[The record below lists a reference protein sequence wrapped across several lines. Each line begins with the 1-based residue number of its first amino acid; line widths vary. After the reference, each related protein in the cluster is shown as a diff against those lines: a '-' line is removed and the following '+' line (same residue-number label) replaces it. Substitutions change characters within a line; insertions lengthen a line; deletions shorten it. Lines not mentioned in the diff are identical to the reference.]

1 MWPVA
6 SFPQSFPKT
15 FFGKPQSSLLTG
27 SRSCQVSNGIKGSN
41 ATDYAGLRLDCTGG
55 PAILFPFFAQS
66 AEEPFFRWR
75 IQRRQFIDPETAV
88 ILRFRLGF
96 EIEIFSRT
104 AQYFHQYDH
113 QRTKVIRSQLAAN
126 PMGEV
131 V

>member
-66 AEEPFFRWR
+66 AEEP
-75 IQRRQFIDPETAV
+75 
-88 ILRFRLGF
+88 
-96 EIEIFSRT
+96 
-104 AQYFHQYDH
+104 
-113 QRTKVIRSQLAAN
+113 KN
-126 PMGEV
+126 PMFSERMNGDSSEREIPFPGGQHPNPC
-131 V
+131 

>member
-66 AEEPFFRWR
+66 AEEPIFLHFRSR
-75 IQRRQFIDPETAV
+75 KKALGKYIVGVSIAGEILMGGRLTLLILQKKDRLSCSLYTGDHFLTA
-88 ILRFRLGF
+88 
-96 EIEIFSRT
+96 
-104 AQYFHQYDH
+104 
-113 QRTKVIRSQLAAN
+113 
-126 PMGEV
+126 
-131 V
+131 

>member
-66 AEEPFFRWR
+66 AEEPFFSY
-75 IQRRQFIDPETAV
+75 
-88 ILRFRLGF
+88 RLL
-96 EIEIFSRT
+96 
-104 AQYFHQYDH
+104 
-113 QRTKVIRSQLAAN
+113 TKVLRRGILDCVVNRFVLYYANVKKGYRENGECIRTT
-126 PMGEV
+126 
-131 V
+131 

>member
-66 AEEPFFRWR
+66 AEEPKYPLFWFAYCMR
-75 IQRRQFIDPETAV
+75 AV
-88 ILRFRLGF
+88 
-96 EIEIFSRT
+96 
-104 AQYFHQYDH
+104 
-113 QRTKVIRSQLAAN
+113 
-126 PMGEV
+126 
-131 V
+131 

>member
-66 AEEPFFRWR
+66 AEEPKNDIRLLSALSSGNLHNR
-75 IQRRQFIDPETAV
+75 NMSSGSPLSQR
-88 ILRFRLGF
+88 
-96 EIEIFSRT
+96 
-104 AQYFHQYDH
+104 FH
-113 QRTKVIRSQLAAN
+113 
-126 PMGEV
+126 
-131 V
+131 

>member
-66 AEEPFFRWR
+66 AEEPKN
-75 IQRRQFIDPETAV
+75 
-88 ILRFRLGF
+88 LK
-96 EIEIFSRT
+96 
-104 AQYFHQYDH
+104 
-113 QRTKVIRSQLAAN
+113 KVT
-126 PMGEV
+126 
-131 V
+131 

>member
-66 AEEPFFRWR
+66 AEEPFFGSGDNLPFLISPAP
-75 IQRRQFIDPETAV
+75 IQFGGDITCFDVPIAYMELV
-88 ILRFRLGF
+88 LFVLF
-96 EIEIFSRT
+96 
-104 AQYFHQYDH
+104 YF
-113 QRTKVIRSQLAAN
+113 V
-126 PMGEV
+126 PV
-131 V
+131 VSA

>member
-66 AEEPFFRWR
+66 AEEPKKRNIGVYTVMNNIGDAHAERPF
-75 IQRRQFIDPETAV
+75 
-88 ILRFRLGF
+88 
-96 EIEIFSRT
+96 
-104 AQYFHQYDH
+104 
-113 QRTKVIRSQLAAN
+113 
-126 PMGEV
+126 
-131 V
+131 

>member
-66 AEEPFFRWR
+66 AEEPY
-75 IQRRQFIDPETAV
+75 TSV
-88 ILRFRLGF
+88 MSG
-96 EIEIFSRT
+96 EIESKNGV
-104 AQYFHQYDH
+104 Y
-113 QRTKVIRSQLAAN
+113 IRVLKNCPKCPEKKISCSLFL
-126 PMGEV
+126 
-131 V
+131 

>member
-66 AEEPFFRWR
+66 AEEPFILSFIPYICENLISAVSSISPPASSREPV
-75 IQRRQFIDPETAV
+75 RRLPAGHFPQ
-88 ILRFRLGF
+88 
-96 EIEIFSRT
+96 
-104 AQYFHQYDH
+104 
-113 QRTKVIRSQLAAN
+113 
-126 PMGEV
+126 
-131 V
+131 